1 MARPVTVLPLEYY
14 PHWPER
20 RAADTVRITQAP
32 HVESV
37 RLAVAR
43 LSAERDARGL
53 SWRQLDA
60 LTGVNYVTLRKIVT
74 GEQWPRAE
82 HLAACEIALG
92 LQLWPA
98 LEVVQDSLAQYRR

>member
-20 RAADTVRITQAP
+20 RAADTARISGAP

-43 LSAERDARGL
+43 LSAEREARGL

-60 LTGVNYVTLRKIVT
+60 LTGVNYATLRKIVT

-82 HLAACEIALG
+82 HIAACEHSLG
-92 LQLWPA
+92 IQLWPA
-98 LEVVQDSLAQYRR
+98 LEVVRQSLAKYRR

>member
-20 RAADTVRITQAP
+20 RAADTARITQAP

-43 LSAERDARGL
+43 LSAERESRGL

-60 LTGVNYVTLRKIVT
+60 LTGVNYATLRKIVT

-82 HLAACEIALG
+82 HLAACELALG

-98 LEVVQDSLAQYRR
+98 LEVVQDSLAQYQR

>member
-20 RAADTVRITQAP
+20 GEADTTRITQAP

-43 LSAERDARGL
+43 LSAERDARGQCQRPGVAARATSSAPRRRRNFQHERREYALQGQRREERGSL
-53 SWRQLDA
+53 SPVPWIGGTHA
-60 LTGVNYVTLRKIVT
+60 K
-74 GEQWPRAE
+74 
-82 HLAACEIALG
+82 
-92 LQLWPA
+92 
-98 LEVVQDSLAQYRR
+98 

>member
-20 RAADTVRITQAP
+20 KAADTARITQAP
-32 HVESV
+32 RVESV

-43 LSAERDARGL
+43 LSAEREARGL
-53 SWRQLDA
+53 SRRQLDS

-92 LQLWPA
+92 LQLWPK
-98 LEVVQDSLAQYRR
+98 LEVVQDSLEQYRR

>member
-1 MARPVTVLPLEYY
+1 MARPVTVPPREYF
-14 PHWPER
+14 PHWPDR
-20 RAADTVRITQAP
+20 KAAQTTRIMAHP
-32 HVESV
+32 YAESV

-53 SWRQLDA
+53 SWRQLEA
-60 LTGVNYVTLRKIVT
+60 LTEVNYATLRKIVI

-92 LQLWPA
+92 LQLWPR
-98 LEVVQDSLAQYRR
+98 LEVVRQSLEQYQQ

>member
-20 RAADTVRITQAP
+20 GEADTTRITQAP

-43 LSAERDARGL
+43 LSAEREARGL

-60 LTGVNYVTLRKIVT
+60 LTGVNYVTLRKIIV

-82 HLAACEIALG
+82 HLAACELALG
-92 LQLWPA
+92 IQLWPK
-98 LEVVQDSLAQYRR
+98 LDVVQHSLEQYLR

>member
-1 MARPVTVLPLEYY
+1 MARPATVLPLEYY

-20 RAADTVRITQAP
+20 RAADTARITQAP

-43 LSAERDARGL
+43 LSAEREARGL

-60 LTGVNYVTLRKIVT
+60 LTGVNYATLRKIIV

-82 HLAACEIALG
+82 HLAACELALG
-92 LQLWPA
+92 IQLWPT